1 MTKKQHVIT
10 DKDGYKKIDEIL
22 QKHGSSKFMLVCSK
36 RDNFVKQYLKD
47 SELNHVIFSDF
58 QSNPLYKNA
67 VAGVSLF
74 KKENCDFVIAIGGG
88 SAIDIAK
95 CVKLFCK
102 MDDSKNYIDQQYMDT
117 EIPLMVLPTTA
128 GAGSEATRY
137 AVIYRDDV
145 KQSVTHDSIVPDYVI
160 LEPAFLST
168 VPDYHKKSAMLD
180 ALCQAI
186 ESMWSV
192 NSTEESRDYSR
203 SAIKLILEN
212 YKAYLADDQNAASDI
227 MYAAYLSG
235 RAINITQTTAAH
247 AMSYKLTSLYRIAHG
262 HAVALCLP
270 HVWLYIFE
278 NIKKTTD
285 PRGVTHI
292 ENVLNEL
299 NSLFG
304 TDGTLKTINM
314 FSDLIDSM
322 ELKVF
327 RNDLEILVNSVNT
340 DRLKNNPVNPGN
352 SGIKSIYRKI
362 LQKLTDIR

>member
-22 QKHGSSKFMLVCSK
+22 QKHGSSKFLLVCSK
-36 RDNFVKQYLKD
+36 RDNFVKQYLRD
-47 SELNHVIFSDF
+47 SKLNHVVFSDF
-58 QSNPLYKNA
+58 QSNPLYKNT

-74 KKENCDFVIAIGGG
+74 NKEKCDFIIAIGGG

-102 MDDSKNYIDQQYMDT
+102 MDDSECYIDQQYLNT

-137 AVIYRDDV
+137 AVIYRDGV
-145 KQSVTHDSIVPDYVI
+145 KQSVTHESIVPDYVI
-160 LEPAFLST
+160 LEPAFLAT

-203 SAIKLILEN
+203 NAIKNILKH
-212 YKAYLADDQNAASDI
+212 YKAYLSGDKSAASDI

-235 RAINITQTTAAH
+235 KAINITQTTAAH

-270 HVWLYIFE
+270 HVWSHISE
-278 NIKKTTD
+278 NRQKTTD
-285 PRGVTHI
+285 PRGADHL
-292 ENVLNEL
+292 ENVLNDL
-299 NSLFG
+299 NTLFG
-304 TDGTLKTINM
+304 TDSTLKTIEI
-314 FSDLIDSM
+314 FSDLLNSM
-322 ELKVF
+322 ELRFF
-327 RNDLEILVNSVNT
+327 RDDIDILVNSVNP
-340 DRLKNNPVNPGN
+340 DRLKNNPVNPGTD
-352 SGIKSIYRKI
+352 GISKMYKTIMKEI
-362 LQKLTDIR
+362 IQ

>member
-1 MTKKQHVIT
+1 MTKKQHLIT
-10 DKDGYKKIDEIL
+10 GKDGYKKINEIL
-22 QKHGSSKFMLVCSK
+22 QKHGSAKFMLVCSK
-36 RDNFVKQYLKD
+36 RNNFVKQYLKE
-47 SELNHVIFSDF
+47 SKLNHVIFSDF

-74 KKENCDFVIAIGGG
+74 KKEKCDFVIAIGGG

-145 KQSVTHDSIVPDYVI
+145 KQSVTHNSIVPDYVI

-278 NIKKTTD
+278 NIDKTTD
-285 PRGVTHI
+285 PRGISHLRDILTELDTLFSSDDTSETI
-292 ENVLNEL
+292 EQFYAFV
-299 NSLFG
+299 
-304 TDGTLKTINM
+304 K
-314 FSDLIDSM
+314 SM
-322 ELKVF
+322 ELKPF
-327 RNDLEILVNSVNT
+327 GNDLEILVNSVNT
-340 DRLKNNPVNPGN
+340 DRLKNNPVNPGTD
-352 SGIKSIYRKI
+352 GISEMYKTIMKEI
-362 LQKLTDIR
+362 IR